1 MCLSANVSRFWRYPA
16 IWIVPAYFEIQ
27 QFSILSFLFADN
39 PSGKGRYFGPSHNA
53 INAAN
58 GIETKGHPLRH
69 RAKERICPA
78 RLSGTITTGSSTMAF
93 EDIRVHVRLKLFALW
108 SSLMFFYIYAD
119 YFQLWQPG
127 HLQGMLE
134 GRRPFA
140 GSPQGVLLGMSC
152 VMVVPCLMPFLS
164 VVLPVRLSRWVNILF
179 GVVYTLVM
187 VAVVALARGWYFY
200 TIYGL
205 IEIIL
210 SLLVLWYAWTWP
222 KKASNR

>member
-1 MCLSANVSRFWRYPA
+1 
-16 IWIVPAYFEIQ
+16 
-27 QFSILSFLFADN
+27 
-39 PSGKGRYFGPSHNA
+39 
-53 INAAN
+53 
-58 GIETKGHPLRH
+58 
-69 RAKERICPA
+69 
-78 RLSGTITTGSSTMAF
+78 MAF
-93 EDIRVHVRLKLFALW
+93 EDIRVHVRLKLVALW

-200 TIYGL
+200 TMYGL

-210 SLLVLWYAWTWP
+210 SLLVAWTWP
-222 KKASNR
+222 KEAATGSSKCGPLLLALHYRCPVRQSPSDERSVS